1 MFNSSP
7 LKCFSA
13 ALNINV
19 SSRVCHFITFN
30 PNLGFILYIWVP
42 CVTSKSASYTI
53 NYCYWNM
60 SWLIKKSHKWCKN
73 HENIK
78 SFHNSY
84 WHKLTAKMNSHTWIL
99 QTIWI
104 NYSTHLHLKK
114 WCCWP
119 VVHVSTVLGV
129 DWLYSTLCLH
139 RILSAKFLYLRKKTL
154 WTVQF
159 AFFELPVDLISL
171 WCPVLVVW
179 FRKMGN

>member
-1 MFNSSP
+1 MPFHYLQP
-7 LKCFSA
+7 Q
-13 ALNINV
+13 
-19 SSRVCHFITFN
+19 SRLHSIHLSLMCHFKECIIYYKLLLLKYVLT
-30 PNLGFILYIWVP
+30 Y
-42 CVTSKSASYTI
+42 K
-53 NYCYWNM
+53 
-60 SWLIKKSHKWCKN
+60 KKSHKWCKN

-139 RILSAKFLYLRKKTL
+139 RILSAKFLYLSKKTL